1 MNIKYNHI
9 KAKKNAIKDIKESE
23 QQIYVNT
30 FPTIKK
36 APKEQIVNID
46 TTKL

>member
-1 MNIKYNHI
+1 MNVKYNHI
-9 KAKKNAIKDIKESE
+9 KAKKDAIKDIKESE

-30 FPTIKK
+30 FPILKK
-36 APKEQIVNID
+36 APKEQKINID

>member
-1 MNIKYNHI
+1 MNVKYNHI
-9 KAKKNAIKDIKESE
+9 KAKKDAIKDIKESE

-30 FPTIKK
+30 FQTLKK
-36 APKEQIVNID
+36 APKEQKINID